1 MKILRVIG
9 SVDPNY
15 GGPIEG
21 LIRSSE
27 VLSGLGHTTEVAS
40 LDDAGSPFLKKF
52 PLALHAFG
60 GHLKYYGYA
69 PGMVKWLRANA
80 SRFDMVIQHGLW
92 NYTAFATWSAL
103 RNSKTPYFVF
113 THGMLD
119 PWFRETYPFKHLV
132 KQVFWWF
139 SEGRL
144 LRDARAVL
152 FTSEEERLLARR
164 EFWPWLARESV
175 VGYGTADVAGDKDAH
190 IAAFRASLPALG
202 ERSFLLFLSRIDPK
216 KGCDI
221 LIRAFVGIASLYPDL
236 DLVMAGPDQY
246 GWQRDLE
253 DMVRSAGIADRVHW
267 TGMIKGD
274 AKWGAY
280 RAAEAFVLPSHSE
293 NFGIVV
299 AEALACGLPVLI
311 TKKVNIWR
319 EVETDGGGLVSRD
332 DVEDFGRILHEFLAM
347 PDDERR
353 QLRAR
358 SRAVF
363 MSHFEINS
371 ETKKLMNSLVRLT
384 AHADEHGVRNNAQSY
399 V

>member
-1 MKILRVIG
+1 MKILRIIG
-9 SVDPNY
+9 SVNPNY

-27 VLSGLGHTTEVAS
+27 VLSGLGHVTEVAS
-40 LDDAGSPFLKKF
+40 LDNADSPFLENF

-60 GHLKYYGYA
+60 GQLKYYGYA
-69 PGMVKWLRANA
+69 PGMIKWLRENA
-80 SRFDMVIQHGLW
+80 TRFDMVIQHGLW

-132 KQVFWWF
+132 KQICWWF

-164 EFWPWLARESV
+164 EFWPWVARESV
-175 VGYGTADVAGDKDAH
+175 VGYGTADVTGDKDGQ
-190 IAAFRASLPALG
+190 IAAFRTSLPALG

-221 LIRAFVGIASLYPDL
+221 LIRAFVDIASLYPDL
-236 DLVMAGPDQY
+236 DLVMAGPDQH

-253 DMVRSAGIADRVHW
+253 NIVRSAGIADRVHW
-267 TGMIKGD
+267 TGMVKGD
-274 AKWGAY
+274 VKWGAY

-299 AEALACGLPVLI
+299 AEALACSVPVLI
-311 TKKVNIWR
+311 TTKVNIWH
-319 EVETDGGGLVSRD
+319 EVETGGGGLVSRN
-332 DVEDFGRILHEFLAM
+332 DVEDFSRILREFLAM
-347 PDDERR
+347 SDDEKR

-363 MSHFEINS
+363 TSHFEINS
-371 ETKKLMNSLVRLT
+371 ETEKLMNSLARLT
-384 AHADEHGVRNNAQSY
+384 MCASEHGTRTDAQSH